1 MVPGPGDFSPKTVD
15 TFVPQVV
22 AEVRLLSIQRG
33 LAYLY
38 RRSTCMVREC
48 RHSGPA
54 HAALPVLIM
63 RPAAIGSVRRID
75 LTPRRR
81 PVDRKART
89 QASNSP
95 PFGRVF

>member
-1 MVPGPGDFSPKTVD
+1 MVPGPGDFSSRKVD
-15 TFVPQVV
+15 PFVPQVV
-22 AEVRLLSIQRG
+22 AEVRLLSIQWG

-48 RHSGPA
+48 GHSGLA
-54 HAALPVLIM
+54 HAALPVLLV

-89 QASNSP
+89 QASHSS
-95 PFGRVF
+95 PFGRVS